1 MAKPLPLSGVGV
13 VRIILKNKDAFQC
26 NLRSKE
32 TQGERTSYLFD
43 VFYENAA
50 GTLNI
55 AVEKDEIVLAA
66 LNLSLGKVTNLNND
80 ANLKKLCKY
89 VLEKAA

>member
-1 MAKPLPLSGVGV
+1 MQFTLQRNA
-13 VRIILKNKDAFQC
+13 RRANKLIYSTFFM
-26 NLRSKE
+26 K
-32 TQGERTSYLFD
+32 
-43 VFYENAA
+43 NAA